1 MAPVPQYAWAID
13 QAGVKL
19 PAAIMRGQHY
29 DSTSGGTGVGSP
41 RALKVLP
48 QAAPDNTVMILPGG
62 GTAVST
68 YAGHENQSY
77 QATNFKPQTLEIPPT
92 GSSSGGRTDLII
104 QRWLDPNEEP
114 HPDYDGEYPIP
125 AEIAK
130 DLWYWR
136 FECKPGMDR
145 TARLDYPHVKLSELN
160 RPANT
165 TIVNES
171 HITDLRE
178 LADPQ
183 SKTVPLSGSLTETK
197 SASRTGNYV
206 TFYEFLVDVP
216 EWANRAAVTV
226 GIGGVAVRGD
236 GPALGHWSFSGFGHG
251 ASNDRCV
258 WHLDASSIN
267 FQRIPYIQASGALA
281 ISDARRGSVQS
292 IYAVARVSPDSSANS
307 QFSAGVG
314 VRVFADVVFMQEVE

>member
-19 PAAIMRGQHY
+19 PAAILRGQHY
-29 DSTSGGTGVGSP
+29 DATSGGIGVGSP

-114 HPDYDGEYPIP
+114 HPDYSGDYPIP

-130 DLWYWR
+130 DLWFWR
-136 FECKPGMDR
+136 FEHKPGASATTR
-145 TARLDYPHVKLSELN
+145 FDYPHVKLAEIR

-165 TIVNES
+165 TIVTDA
-171 HITDLRE
+171 HITDLRK
-178 LADPQ
+178 LAKANSHPDKYEQ
-183 SKTVPLSGSLTETK
+183 MVGERTEVK
-197 SASRTGNYV
+197 RTGSWNTLAEV
-206 TFYEFLVDVP
+206 PVDVP
-216 EWANRAAVTV
+216 EWATHAAIDV
-226 GIGGVAVRGD
+226 GIGGAYMKGVAGRGD
-236 GPALGHWSFSGFGHG
+236 FGMTGLGNTSAVGHTPWWEARGDATGF
-251 ASNDRCV
+251 R
-258 WHLDASSIN
+258 
-267 FQRIPYIQASGALA
+267 RIPYIQAGRKLNV
-281 ISDARRGSVQS
+281 RENYRGTTAT
-292 IYAVARVSPDSSANS
+292 IYIIARVHTESDSG
-307 QFSAGVG
+307 FIFG
-314 VRVFADVVFMQEVE
+314 ADYGARAFVDIIWLQDVE